1 MNSQILELL
10 FRSYDG
16 ELTREEQQKLDQAL
30 AKSKELTEEK
40 ERIAQMRKAI
50 SDSSSQGFHPF
61 FAEKVMRRI
70 REAES
75 AQETFWDSLVYVF
88 RSVAIATAIL
98 LITLI
103 SFNLI
108 KSGNVS
114 VASAFA
120 ESKITLEQAL
130 DPTLSLVME

>member
-1 MNSQILELL
+1 MNSKILELL
-10 FRSYDG
+10 FHSLDG

-30 AKSKELTEEK
+30 AKSKELREEK
-40 ERIAQMRKAI
+40 ERITQMRKVI
-50 SDSSSQGFHPF
+50 SNSRSQGFHPF
-61 FAEKVMRRI
+61 FAEKVMRGI
-70 REAES
+70 REAKN

-88 RSVAIATAIL
+88 RPVAFAATIL

-108 KSGNVS
+108 KSGNIS

-120 ESKITLEQAL
+120 ESEITLEQAL